1 MSYRQPST
9 PSDRP
14 HPSGL
19 IRAVNDTGR
28 TRGSSA
34 TPAPA
39 VVSPRPNRGYQAQID
54 QMNRISNHQ
63 GNRNNQNASPSNTVQ
78 STSSSQN
85 KRVHDRNM
93 SSLSSSTQ
101 QSLQSPLGFTN
112 RQFELNPR
120 MSPGIGS
127 FQFPGRQSVDI
138 SQELQIQPVRL
149 TIPYYFNLKS

>member
-9 PSDRP
+9 PSDPP

-54 QMNRISNHQ
+54 QMNPVSNHQ
-63 GNRNNQNASPSNTVQ
+63 GNRNYQNASPSNTVQ

-93 SSLSSSTQ
+93 SSLSSRSQ
-101 QSLQSPLGFTN
+101 QSLQSPPGFTN
-112 RQFELNPR
+112 RQFESNPR

-138 SQELQIQPVRL
+138 SQELQLQPVSL
-149 TIPYYFNLKS
+149 TLPYYFHSTF

>member
-1 MSYRQPST
+1 
-9 PSDRP
+9 
-14 HPSGL
+14 
-19 IRAVNDTGR
+19 
-28 TRGSSA
+28 
-34 TPAPA
+34 
-39 VVSPRPNRGYQAQID
+39 
-54 QMNRISNHQ
+54 MNRISNHQ